1 VVTSRDISPS
11 EPPLR
16 PMIFLKGRLR
26 ERSMSLIAVFAVLM
40 VIGQAVNVI
49 IAMQVE
55 RFSEPLSLV
64 VFFVLLVLAIIVAW
78 KLALRLTEP
87 RDTREQTN
95 QNVSRAT

>member
-1 VVTSRDISPS
+1 
-11 EPPLR
+11 
-16 PMIFLKGRLR
+16 MIFLKGRLR

-95 QNVSRAT
+95 QNVRRAT

>member
-1 VVTSRDISPS
+1 
-11 EPPLR
+11 
-16 PMIFLKGRLR
+16 MIFLKGRLR

-40 VIGQAVNVI
+40 VIGQTMNVI

-55 RFSEPLSLV
+55 RFSEPISLV
-64 VFFVLLVLAIIVAW
+64 VFFVLLVVAIVVAW

-95 QNVSRAT
+95 ENVRRAA